1 MRYLVLM
8 LIIVPAAE
16 IAILLLSGKTIGVLP
31 TLAIIILTG
40 VLGGFLAK
48 KQGLEVVR
56 KFQMDMQYG
65 RVPGEALLDGICI
78 LIGGILLLSPGYI
91 TDAAG
96 FLLLIPAT
104 RSSLKVILLKI
115 FKHWIDKKNVTII
128 R

>member
-1 MRYLVLM
+1 MRYLILM

-31 TLAIIILTG
+31 TLSIIILTG
-40 VLGGFLAK
+40 VIGGYLAK

-78 LIGGILLLSPGYI
+78 LIGGVLLLSPGYI
-91 TDAAG
+91 TDAVG

-104 RSSLKVILLKI
+104 RASLKVILLKI
-115 FKHWIDKKNVTII
+115 FKNWIDKKNVTII